1 MSEIAYTAKLKE
13 IADKGPLFKDEEE
26 YNQVNDGNNNSI
38 DMVAA
43 SIYGLEEFQ
52 F

>member
-26 YNQVNDGNNNSI
+26 YDQVKDGNSSSI

>member
-26 YNQVNDGNNNSI
+26 YSQVNEVNSNSI
-38 DMVAA
+38 NMVAA
-43 SIYGLEEFQ
+43 SIIEREEFQ

>member
-13 IADKGPLFKDEEE
+13 IADKGPLFKDEKE
-26 YNQVNDGNNNSI
+26 YSQVNEVNSNSI
-38 DMVAA
+38 NMVAA
-43 SIYGLEEFQ
+43 SIFESEEFQ

>member
-13 IADKGPLFKDEEE
+13 IADKGPLFRDEEE
-26 YNQVNDGNNNSI
+26 YNQVNDVNPNSI

-43 SIYGLEEFQ
+43 SIHELEEFQ